1 MVVLIINSQKLKV
14 VNSKKENMNKGFA
27 KKDFS
32 KADFEFEDML
42 KNLKVPSGKSKD
54 QTWQAIVEKLNEQ
67 SEVKIVSISR
77 MILRIAASIL
87 LALAVG
93 GSVWI
98 YGFGKVTV
106 YSSKGQHLTQILPDS
121 SSVQLNADT
130 RISYNKVL
138 WFINRKVYINGEA
151 LFKVK
156 KGKRFDV
163 VADLATT
170 SVLGTTFDVY
180 ARNGNVKVSCIEGK
194 VSVTNNSSNNKVIL
208 TAGLHTFSTKSKI
221 FEPIKSVKQDEV
233 TWTYGEFYFTNTP
246 LNEVIKEIERQFNIE
261 INSNSTDKRFYSG
274 YFNNKDLNDALRLV
288 CIPMDLTYTVNG
300 KLIEIK

>member
-1 MVVLIINSQKLKV
+1 MTN
-14 VNSKKENMNKGFA
+14 GFA

-32 KADFEFEDML
+32 KADFGFEDML
-42 KNLKVPSGKSKD
+42 KGFKVPSAKSKE

-67 SEVKIVSISR
+67 PEVKVVSISR

-87 LALAVG
+87 LVLTVG
-93 GSVWI
+93 GSIWI
-98 YGFGKVTV
+98 LGFEKVTV
-106 YSSKGQHLTQILPDS
+106 YSPKGQHITQILPDS

-170 SVLGTTFDVY
+170 TVLGTTFDIY
-180 ARNGNVKVSCIEGK
+180 ARNGKVKVSCIEGQ
-194 VSVTNNSSNNKVIL
+194 VSVTNNSSKNKVVL
-208 TAGLHTFSTKSKI
+208 TAGFHTLSTKSKI
-221 FEPIKSVKQDEV
+221 IEPTKSIKHDEV
-233 TWTYGEFYFTNTP
+233 AWTYGEFYFTNAP
-246 LNEVIKEIERQFNIE
+246 LSEVIKEIERQFNVE
-261 INSNSTDKRFYSG
+261 IDCKNTNNRFYTG

-288 CIPMDLTYTVNG
+288 CIPMEVEYTVKD

>member
-1 MVVLIINSQKLKV
+1 MAN
-14 VNSKKENMNKGFA
+14 GFA

-32 KADFEFEDML
+32 KADFEFEDLL
-42 KNLKVPSGKSKD
+42 KGLKVPSGKTKE
-54 QTWQAIVEKLNEQ
+54 QTWQAIYDKLETQ
-67 SEVKIVSISR
+67 PSVKVIPIGR
-77 MILRIAASIL
+77 MVMRIAASVL
-87 LALAVG
+87 LALALG
-93 GSVWI
+93 GSIWI
-98 YGFGKVTV
+98 LGFERVTV
-106 YSSKGQHLTQILPDS
+106 YSPKGQHITQILPDS

-180 ARNGNVKVSCIEGK
+180 ARNGKVKVSCIEGR
-194 VSVTNNSSNNKVIL
+194 VAVTNNSSKDKVIL
-208 TAGLHTFSTKSKI
+208 TAGLHTLSTKSKI
-221 FEPIKSVKQDEV
+221 TEPTQSIKHDEV
-233 TWTYGEFYFTNTP
+233 AWTYGEFYFTNAP
-246 LNEVIKEIERQFNIE
+246 LSEVIKEVERQFNVE
-261 INSNSTDKRFYSG
+261 IDCKNTNNRFYTG

-288 CIPMDLTYTVNG
+288 CIPMEVEYTVKG
-300 KLIEIK
+300 KMIEIK